1 MQSVRPRGAS
11 HIAAA
16 GTQGAGGALGSE
28 VIFVLGG
35 PGAGKGTQCALLQE
49 AYGLVHLSAGDLLRA
64 EAVQDTPLGGTIS
77 HILAE
82 GQIVPSS
89 VTVELLKQAM
99 CSQRGPFLIDGFPRS
114 MENLLAYEAQ
124 GGNCAFILYLDLS
137 EEEMCERLLE
147 RGLTSGRSD
156 DNLQT
161 IQKRFCTFREQTM
174 PVLESMK
181 ERGLLR
187 HVPGTG
193 TAEEVFARVKPLFA
207 EIVQHA

>member
-1 MQSVRPRGAS
+1 
-11 HIAAA
+11 
-16 GTQGAGGALGSE
+16 
-28 VIFVLGG
+28 
-35 PGAGKGTQCALLQE
+35 
-49 AYGLVHLSAGDLLRA
+49 
-64 EAVQDTPLGGTIS
+64 
-77 HILAE
+77 
-82 GQIVPSS
+82 
-89 VTVELLKQAM
+89 M